1 MSEQQTQSQTQTM
14 RAAVVTTFGG
24 PERVE
29 LAEVAVPEPG
39 AGQVRIR
46 VRAAGVN
53 PVDGAVRAGVFGGAG
68 QRLGLGWDVAGEI
81 DAVGAGVDGWTEGRR
96 VVGLHYGTVK
106 PLGTHAEYAVLDAS
120 AVAAAPGSV
129 DDTAAAALP
138 LSGLTAA
145 RAVDLL
151 GLAPGDSVLITG
163 AAGLVG
169 GLAVQLAARAG
180 LVVTALAGAGDEEF
194 VRSLGATGFVP
205 RGSAPA
211 GPVDGVLDTAVIGAE
226 ALGFVR
232 DGGAYVGLI
241 PGAAPAAERGIRV
254 AEQEVAADGEL
265 LARLSALVDAGALT
279 LRVAAEFPLAEAAKA
294 HEALAV
300 PGTRGRVVLTV

>member
-1 MSEQQTQSQTQTM
+1 M
-14 RAAVVTTFGG
+14 RAAVVSAFGG

-29 LAEVAVPEPG
+29 LAEVAVPQPA

-81 DAVGAGVDGWTEGRR
+81 DAVGPGVEGWTAGRR
-96 VVGLHYGTVK
+96 VVGLHYGPVK

-120 AVAAAPGSV
+120 AVAAAPETV
-129 DDTAAAALP
+129 DDAAAAALP

-163 AAGLVG
+163 AAGVVG

-194 VRSLGATGFVP
+194 VRSLGAAGFVA

-211 GPVDGVLDTAVIGAE
+211 GPVDGVLDAAVLGGA

-232 DGGAYVGLI
+232 DGGAYVGLR

-254 AEQEVAADGEL
+254 EEQEVAPDGAL
-265 LARLSALVDAGALT
+265 LGRLSALVDAGALT
-279 LRVAAEFPLAEAAKA
+279 LRVADAFELGEAVKA
-294 HEALAV
+294 HAALAT
-300 PGTRGRVVLTV
+300 PGTRGRVVLTVR

>member
-1 MSEQQTQSQTQTM
+1 M
-14 RAAVVTTFGG
+14 RAVVVDAFGG
-24 PERVE
+24 PEQVRVAEVE
-29 LAEVAVPEPG
+29 LPRPA
-39 AGQVRIR
+39 AGQVRVR

-68 QRLGLGWDVAGEI
+68 QRIGLGWDVAGEI
-81 DAVGAGVDGWTEGRR
+81 DEVGAGVDGWTPGRR

-129 DDTAAAALP
+129 DPAAAAALP

-145 RAVDLL
+145 RALALL
-151 GLAPGDSVLITG
+151 GLAEGDSVLITG
-163 AAGLVG
+163 AAGSVG
-169 GLAVQLAARAG
+169 GIAVQLAARAG
-180 LVVTALAGAGDEEF
+180 LVVTALAGEGDEAL
-194 VRSLGATGFVP
+194 VRSLGAKEFVP

-211 GPVDGVLDTAVIGAE
+211 AQVDGVLDAAVLGAA

-241 PGAAPAAERGIRV
+241 PGAAPGAERGVRV
-254 AEQEVAADGEL
+254 VEQEVAADGAE
-265 LARLSALVDAGALT
+265 LARLVALVDEGALT
-279 LRVAAEFPLAEAAKA
+279 LRVARTFDLAEAAAA
-294 HEALAV
+294 HAALAE
-300 PGTRGRVVLTV
+300 PGTRGRVVLTVA